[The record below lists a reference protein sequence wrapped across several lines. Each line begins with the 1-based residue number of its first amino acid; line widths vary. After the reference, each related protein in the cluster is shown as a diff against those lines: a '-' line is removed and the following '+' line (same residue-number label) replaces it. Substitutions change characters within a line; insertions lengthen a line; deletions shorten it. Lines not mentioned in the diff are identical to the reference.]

1 MKSVR
6 KPLLFGI
13 VVCLTSIVVML
24 IALNVEKKSVGDFV
38 PPEFDSSAQA
48 GTPIVPDGLGW
59 KELNAQAFSVGIC
72 GKFVVTD
79 DSADV
84 WFYNSAENEVWM
96 KLRVLDESGNI
107 LGETGLIKPNEY
119 VQSVILTTIPTDGT
133 AVILKFMTYEPDTY
147 YSAGAAELITTVERT
162 E

>member
-1 MKSVR
+1 
-6 KPLLFGI
+6 
-13 VVCLTSIVVML
+13 ML
-24 IALNVEKKSVGDFV
+24 IALNVEKKDVGEFV
-38 PPEFDSSAQA
+38 PPSFDDMVQS

-72 GKFVVTD
+72 GKFVVAD
-79 DSADV
+79 DRADV
-84 WFYNSAENEVWM
+84 WFYNSSENTVWM

-119 VQSVILTTIPTDGT
+119 VQSVLLTTIPTDGA

-147 YSAGAAELITTVERT
+147 YSAGAAELNTTVERT
-162 E
+162 K